1 MKLLIKLDICWHI
14 LLNQEDLSENIPAA
28 QSLPV
33 LPVLFTRC
41 VQSLPVLPVLFT
53 RCVHIFAQLL
63 PGCIA
68 AITALIGKGESGKHS
83 WEPIQH
89 FPSTLSNYFQ
99 LTNSYNCQINSL
111 HWLIKFTRS
120 QSLKNCD
127 YEGTVSLRP
136 RGVEVLFCRKS
147 RYYNI
152 RFYLVTIFRWRG
164 LLKGEFGLDPLSILI
179 FKPQCLSQK
188 RKFPNIAIS
197 FFTLF
202 RIGLCRIFILLSN
215 HSICNQLEVKLNL
228 IKLLPES
235 KNSKW
240 TCLLPS

>member
-1 MKLLIKLDICWHI
+1 MISWSQKDFLEIQKKLHLRITENKQDLVKLLIKLDTCWHV
-14 LLNQEDLSENIPAA
+14 LLNQEDLSENNQAA
-28 QSLPV
+28 
-33 LPVLFTRC
+33 
-41 VQSLPVLPVLFT
+41 QSLPVLPVLFT

-68 AITALIGKGESGKHS
+68 AITALIGKGESGSHS

-111 HWLIKFTRS
+111 HWLIRFTRS

-127 YEGTVSLRP
+127 YEAGTVSLRP
-136 RGVEVLFCRKS
+136 RGVEVLFCTKS

-215 HSICNQLEVKLNL
+215 H
-228 IKLLPES
+228 
-235 KNSKW
+235 
-240 TCLLPS
+240 